1 MMKDR
6 PILPE
11 GLYKFEIVYVD
22 TNYISKAGNKSIK
35 LTLEVQDFS
44 GNKYKVF
51 EYLTKK
57 KDPKTNEPYVFV
69 VRKIKD
75 LLRSIKKENLM
86 DVELKNE
93 HLLGARGHVMLKIE
107 DSPEFGKS
115 NKADQFVSKPE
126 KTDTNPA
133 PTAAPLPE
141 RGKPWGVQTVLAGGV
156 PPTPEAPSWT
166 QDDINFEEVPF

>member
-6 PILPE
+6 IVLPE

-22 TNYISKAGNKSIK
+22 TDYISKAGNKSIK
-35 LTLEVQDFS
+35 LALEVQDFS
-44 GNKYKVF
+44 GNKHKVF

-86 DVELKNE
+86 EVELKNE

-133 PTAAPLPE
+133 AAAPLPE
-141 RGKPWGVQTVLAGGV
+141 RGKAWGVQTVLANGL
-156 PPTPEAPSWT
+156 PPAPEAPSWT

>member
-6 PILPE
+6 IVLPE

-22 TNYISKAGNKSIK
+22 TDYISKAGNKSIK
-35 LTLEVQDFS
+35 LALEVQDFS
-44 GNKYKVF
+44 GNKHKVF

-86 DVELKNE
+86 EVELKNE

-126 KTDTNPA
+126 KIDTNPA
-133 PTAAPLPE
+133 AAASLPE
-141 RGKPWGVQTVLAGGV
+141 RGKAWGVQTVLANGL
-156 PPTPEAPSWT
+156 PPAPEAPSWT